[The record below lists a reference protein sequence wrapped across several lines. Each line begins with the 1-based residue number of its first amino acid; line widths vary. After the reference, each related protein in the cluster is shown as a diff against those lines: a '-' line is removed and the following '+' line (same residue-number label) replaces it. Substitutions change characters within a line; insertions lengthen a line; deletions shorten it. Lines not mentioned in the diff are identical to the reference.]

1 MPDQAVV
8 TDEMVGRNANLGAIL
23 PGLRRRFEE
32 LYGGRLVKLVL
43 YGSQARGEA
52 HKYSDIDI
60 LVVLKGPVH
69 PGQEIERT
77 GESVSGLSLEYDAVI
92 QCLFLDEEQYAAA
105 ESPLVENVAREG
117 VEI

>member
-1 MPDQAVV
+1 MANQPVA
-8 TDEMVGRNANLGAIL
+8 TDEVVGRNANLGAIL
-23 PGLRRRFEE
+23 PRLRRRFEE

-52 HKYSDIDI
+52 HKYSDVDI

-77 GESVSGLSLEYDAVI
+77 GEFVSGLSLEYDAVI
-92 QCLFLDEEQYAAA
+92 QCLFLDEEQYAGA
-105 ESPLVENVAREG
+105 ESPLVENVAKEG